1 MHRPDQGTGDLTLE
15 DDLIGCHNTCNNQQ
29 WLTSCVTLDRC
40 ALLPSHGKCTPG
52 QTSCKL
58 WVSIWSHS
66 TTTRFPSP
74 FRFSLKLHKTLL
86 GPKQFLTMWSMWKFS
101 CKNQDALG
109 SRASPDCVSAVPCQ
123 DLFPERASGGRRVC
137 WLRLLGWLV
146 PGGIQIQDTVIAA
159 RRAQPSITYL
169 IWRPDKYVL

>member
-1 MHRPDQGTGDLTLE
+1 VCCVAYTWSDQPKTSTVHLVSSQ
-15 DDLIGCHNTCNNQQ
+15 HNEVPLPFLFHT
-29 WLTSCVTLDRC
+29 VT
-40 ALLPSHGKCTPG
+40 AQYFPLPKAIRNYVIYVKIP
-52 QTSCKL
+52 
-58 WVSIWSHS
+58 
-66 TTTRFPSP
+66 
-74 FRFSLKLHKTLL
+74 
-86 GPKQFLTMWSMWKFS
+86 

-137 WLRLLGWLV
+137 WLRLPGWLV

-169 IWRPDKYVL
+169 IRRADKYVL